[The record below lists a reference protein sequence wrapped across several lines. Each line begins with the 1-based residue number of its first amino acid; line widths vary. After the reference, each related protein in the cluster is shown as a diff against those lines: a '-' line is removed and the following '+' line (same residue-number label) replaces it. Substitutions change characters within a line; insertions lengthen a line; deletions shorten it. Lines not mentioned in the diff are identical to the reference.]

1 MAKTVRVTQEGVK
14 ALETL
19 KGQSK
24 ELLQYIV
31 NKYGADKEI
40 NQSELVLDL
49 NTHQKDTVVLSK
61 ESSSPISRLYEFY
74 RSKTWAKA
82 GWVVVTSES
91 KGTGGKERATAKWK
105 QLEER
110 LKKLLAYTNTLEDLL
125 EKHSITYEPLVMEE
139 EEVETPEDV
148 EEDETAE
155 QAL

>member
-82 GWVVVTSES
+82 GWVVVTSEN
-91 KGTGGKERATAKWK
+91 KGGGKAKEAGKWK
-105 QLEER
+105 KLEANHQKLIAHAAALEE
-110 LKKLLAYTNTLEDLL
+110 LL
-125 EKHSITYEPLVMEE
+125 EKNNIPYEQLVLE
-139 EEVETPEDV
+139 
-148 EEDETAE
+148 
-155 QAL
+155 